1 MNRRWANR
9 LHRKADR
16 FKAEHWQGNEFR
28 PEVST
33 PGRQARRTHNNKP
46 RALTSR
52 GYDGKEK
59 N

>member
-16 FKAEHWQGNEFR
+16 FKAALWQGNEFR
-28 PEVST
+28 PGVSAS
-33 PGRQARRTHNNKP
+33 GRQARRTHNNKP
-46 RALTSR
+46 RALMSG
-52 GYDGKEK
+52 GYGRK